1 MEQWASGRKMASS
14 MLAQIWASFSLF
26 RWLNCAS
33 AGFEVVSRSLVVDD
47 RANFSAEKRIR
58 GLGATTKRPVAC
70 PKLVVCRKYWYKR
83 LIKPMSA
90 DTKSPFDDPA
100 VAQQRF
106 LSLFLRSERE
116 IFRYVA
122 ALVPNMT
129 DAEDIVQQTAL
140 TLWEK
145 FDAYD
150 PTQPFTPWACRFA
163 LNKARQWIERR
174 QRWQALLEHGL
185 AEELAQRRQELQP
198 EFERR
203 LTHLEACLGKLPPGQ
218 RSLVAAYYYERTD
231 VESLAGRSGRTV
243 AATYKMLQRIR
254 QALQLCVENHAKP
267 EVV

>member
-1 MEQWASGRKMASS
+1 
-14 MLAQIWASFSLF
+14 
-26 RWLNCAS
+26 
-33 AGFEVVSRSLVVDD
+33 
-47 RANFSAEKRIR
+47 
-58 GLGATTKRPVAC
+58 
-70 PKLVVCRKYWYKR
+70 
-83 LIKPMSA
+83 MSA
-90 DTKSPFDDPA
+90 DSERRFDDSS

-122 ALVPNMT
+122 ALVPNVS

-140 TLWEK
+140 ALWEK

-150 PTQPFTPWACRFA
+150 PTQPYTPWACRFA

-174 QRWQALLEHGL
+174 QRWQALLDHGL

-203 LTHLEACLGKLPPGQ
+203 LRHLEDCLGKLPPNQ
-218 RSLVAAYYYERTD
+218 RSLVEAYYYERSD

-254 QALQLCVENHAKP
+254 QALQLCVENQARP
-267 EVV
+267 EVA